1 MAAASTKRLLKERT
15 NIARNPIPYV
25 TFADDDDKDN
35 DDQDDTKMSDASP
48 SSSSDN
54 INQWRFILTLDPIHD
69 SLEDSSEIGKAA
81 DSPYCCAP
89 SSSSSMGKSKGAA
102 ALLAGVTR
110 AASTRASK
118 KSLST
123 NDTSTVTTSS
133 SGNGASKSSSAVATT
148 TTSSSSA
155 YFAFEL
161 DFPATYPFKPPQ
173 ITVLGPSYH
182 PNIKKSSGEICDA
195 VLTGDQWGPTLNI
208 RKICARLRKFLC
220 EPDAQH
226 PLETELGQLLAEKP
240 EEYRAAAY
248 KFAREFASDRKM
260 VQESMLQG
268 GGAGC
273 GSVKKK

>member
-1 MAAASTKRLLKERT
+1 
-15 NIARNPIPYV
+15 
-25 TFADDDDKDN
+25 
-35 DDQDDTKMSDASP
+35 MSDASH

-148 TTSSSSA
+148 TTSSSA